1 MGSNKQGSRKILLLQ
16 AKYQEDLANILL
28 NSPPLSQLNNTSKKL
43 HQYINIKIIHQMLQ
57 FCLGQTID
65 YLY

>member
-28 NSPPLSQLNNTSKKL
+28 NSPPLSQLNSTPKK
-43 HQYINIKIIHQMLQ
+43 IMLQ
-57 FCLGQTID
+57 FYLGQTID

>member
-43 HQYINIKIIHQMLQ
+43 CCN
-57 FCLGQTID
+57 FV
-65 YLY
+65 